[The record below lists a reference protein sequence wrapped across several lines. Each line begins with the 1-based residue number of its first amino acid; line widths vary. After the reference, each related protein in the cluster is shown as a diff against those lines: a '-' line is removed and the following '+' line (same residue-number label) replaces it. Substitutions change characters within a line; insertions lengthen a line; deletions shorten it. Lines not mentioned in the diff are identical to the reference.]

1 MATLKE
7 TKDRINSVKTTLK
20 TTSAMKMVASAR
32 LHKGQSLIENM
43 RPYEQRLSRMLQAAL
58 ASVPD
63 SPELSALCR
72 QHSEEDT
79 KMGPEK
85 VALVAISSNSSL
97 CGAFNANVIKEVT
110 NKVDEL
116 KRDGAEITVFSIG
129 RKMAEA
135 MKKIGQPAPEDLNA
149 LIAHPEYEPV
159 ADLAQRL
166 TDAFLAGT
174 YDRVEIIH
182 NHFINTASQKVITRC
197 YLPME
202 RPQSGG
208 TEAVNDDYIME
219 PTAAELI
226 SALLPRVLRLG
237 VYTAV
242 LDSNAAE
249 HAARTVAM
257 QTATDNGEELLHELT
272 LEYNKGR
279 QQKITAEILDIV
291 GGSLS

>member
-1 MATLKE
+1 MP
-7 TKDRINSVKTTLK
+7 TTEDAKFNLLK
-20 TTSAMKMVASAR
+20 TRTPTN
-32 LHKGQSLIENM
+32 QEII
-43 RPYEQRLSRMLQAAL
+43 
-58 ASVPD
+58 D
-63 SPELSALCR
+63 
-72 QHSEEDT
+72 
-79 KMGPEK
+79 
-85 VALVAISSNSSL
+85 NSSL

-110 NKVDEL
+110 NRVAQL
-116 KRDGAEITVFSIG
+116 KGEGAEITVLSIG

-135 MKKIGQPAPEDLNA
+135 MKKIGQPTPEDLNS

-159 ADLAQRL
+159 AEFAQKL

-182 NHFINTASQKVITRC
+182 NHFINTASQKVVTRC

-202 RPQSGG
+202 RPQVSG
-208 TEAVNDDYIME
+208 ADALSDDYIME

-226 SALLPRVLRLG
+226 CALLPKVLRLG

-257 QTATDNGEELLHELT
+257 QTATDNGEDLLHELT

>member
-43 RPYEQRLSRMLQAAL
+43 RPYEQRLARMLQAAL
-58 ASVPD
+58 ACVPD
-63 SPELSALCR
+63 SAELNALCR
-72 QHSEEDT
+72 QRSEDS
-79 KMGPEK
+79 KSSPEK
-85 VALVAISSNSSL
+85 VAIVAISSNSSL

-110 NKVDEL
+110 NRVAQL
-116 KRDGAEITVFSIG
+116 KGEGAEITVLSIG

-135 MKKIGQPAPEDLNA
+135 MKKIGQPTPEDLNS
-149 LIAHPEYEPV
+149 LIAHPEYDPV
-159 ADLAQRL
+159 AEFAQKL

-182 NHFINTASQKVITRC
+182 NHFVSTASQKVVTRC

-202 RPQSGG
+202 RPQTSG
-208 TEAVNDDYIME
+208 TQAVNDDYIME

-226 SALLPRVLRLG
+226 CALLPRVLMLG
-237 VYTAV
+237 VYTSV

>member
-63 SPELSALCR
+63 SPELSSLCR
-72 QHSEEDT
+72 QRSEDNL
-79 KMGPEK
+79 GPEK
-85 VALVAISSNSSL
+85 VAIVAISSNSSL

-110 NKVDEL
+110 NRVAQLRGE
-116 KRDGAEITVFSIG
+116 GAEITVLSIG

-135 MKKIGQPAPEDLNA
+135 MKKIGQPTPEDFNS
-149 LIAHPEYEPV
+149 LIAHPEYDPV
-159 ADLAQRL
+159 ADFAQKL

-182 NHFINTASQKVITRC
+182 NHFVNTASQKVVTRC

-202 RPQSGG
+202 RPQVSG
-208 TEAVNDDYIME
+208 ADALSDDYIME

-226 SALLPRVLRLG
+226 CALLPRVLRLG

-257 QTATDNGEELLHELT
+257 QTATDNGEDLLHELT

>member
-43 RPYEQRLSRMLQAAL
+43 RPYEQRLSRMLQSAL

-72 QHSEEDT
+72 QRSEDSHD
-79 KMGPEK
+79 PEK
-85 VALVAISSNSSL
+85 VAIVAISSNSSL

-110 NKVDEL
+110 NRVAQL
-116 KRDGAEITVFSIG
+116 KGEGAEITVLSIG

-135 MKKIGQPAPEDLNA
+135 MKKIGQPTPEDLNS

-159 ADLAQRL
+159 AEFAQKL

-182 NHFINTASQKVITRC
+182 NHFVNTASQKVVTRC

-202 RPQSGG
+202 RPQVSG
-208 TEAVNDDYIME
+208 ADALSDDYIME

-226 SALLPRVLRLG
+226 CALLPRVLRLG

-257 QTATDNGEELLHELT
+257 QTATDNGEDLLHELT

>member
-72 QHSEEDT
+72 RRSEDSHD
-79 KMGPEK
+79 PEK
-85 VALVAISSNSSL
+85 VAIVAISSNSSL

-110 NKVDEL
+110 NRVAQL
-116 KRDGAEITVFSIG
+116 KGEGAEITVLSIG

-135 MKKIGQPAPEDLNA
+135 MKKIGQPTPEDLNS

-159 ADLAQRL
+159 AEFAQKL

-182 NHFINTASQKVITRC
+182 NHFVNTASQKVVTRC

-202 RPQSGG
+202 RPQVSG
-208 TEAVNDDYIME
+208 ADALSDDYIME

-226 SALLPRVLRLG
+226 CALLPRVLRLG

-257 QTATDNGEELLHELT
+257 QTATDNGEDLLHELT